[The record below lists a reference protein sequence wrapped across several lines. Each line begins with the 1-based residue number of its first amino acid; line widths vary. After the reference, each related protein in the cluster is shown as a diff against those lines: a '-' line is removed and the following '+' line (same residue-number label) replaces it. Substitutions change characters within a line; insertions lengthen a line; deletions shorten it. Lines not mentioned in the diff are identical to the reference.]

1 MILLIIHG
9 ASVFA
14 PIYNPAITPTILK
27 AHAML
32 SAWATNPGVAKNI
45 RTIEALMVQEGLL
58 ADKKPVSSVSIAPTP
73 TPDTSALL
81 GMRTGTL
88 LSIRSQE
95 SQISHQMQ

>member
-27 AHAML
+27 GHAML

-58 ADKKPVSSVSIAPTP
+58 ADKKPVSSVAIAPTP
-73 TPDTSALL
+73 TPDTCALL

-95 SQISHQMQ
+95 SQISRQMQ